1 MEALSILSYKGHISN
16 QQTKRPSTLVMQIS
30 QNDKQISPSVIF
42 EFLKAMDWSQR
53 TEINRSSN
61 VDSIGSNTTLAP

>member
-1 MEALSILSYKGHISN
+1 
-16 QQTKRPSTLVMQIS
+16 MQIS